1 MRGEMCTGGGGTA
14 KQYKDPTFVFCCG
27 WMLERQRFVLF
38 IPRMRSASGFNCRDS
53 TQSCM
58 TKSGWCRWWQTS
70 PFCLCCCS
78 FGLVAIPV
86 QMRVYLVAGALAVI
100 VLSFLWEHSLRQIFP
115 AAKPPSKGYMVHKQ
129 QLKGLAGQRARSKKD
144 L

>member
-1 MRGEMCTGGGGTA
+1 MSSVIKQESLLFVTRQAQCTMQKTA
-14 KQYKDPTFVFCCG
+14 AYSHVDQIWAVQGVTNIPVGAYCC
-27 WMLERQRFVLF
+27 V
-38 IPRMRSASGFNCRDS
+38 
-53 TQSCM
+53 
-58 TKSGWCRWWQTS
+58 
-70 PFCLCCCS
+70 CCCS

-100 VLSFLWEHSLRQIFP
+100 VVSFMWEHSLRQIFP

-129 QLKGLAGQRARSKKD
+129 QLKGLAAQRVRSKKD